1 MTNQTI
7 PLCEVCGNRTGTD
20 GHHLLR
26 RGSHPD
32 QVDDPKNIVRLC
44 RDCHLRTESD
54 PAFYED
60 LQQIF
65 YYWRQ
70 GNVDLFLRA
79 EATIEALANGQD
91 IEYLTPAMTD
101 NYLVMAGAKYGH
113 LSEQMANLEKL
124 WYQFFAKRTQELLEA
139 SEKPT
144 ATRLEAEWYI
154 TTNGRSMIDYK
165 YKLKALEKLQ
175 SNLRAR
181 LDRFRTERFTK
192 AP

>member
-1 MTNQTI
+1 MTNQTT
-7 PLCEVCGNRTGTD
+7 PLCPICGNQTATD

-32 QVDDPKNIVRLC
+32 QVDDPRNIVKIC
-44 RDCHLRTESD
+44 RTCHLRTEAE
-54 PAFYED
+54 PEFYEA

-65 YYWRQ
+65 YYWKG
-70 GNVDLFLRA
+70 GNVDIFLRA
-79 EATIEALANGQD
+79 QASIEALANGKE

-101 NYLVMAGAKYGH
+101 HYLTMAGAKYGH
-113 LSEQMANLEKL
+113 ISEQMAELEKN
-124 WYQFFAKRTQELLEA
+124 WYMFCSERQKELTELG
-139 SEKPT
+139 EKAPT
-144 ATRLEAEWYI
+144 TRLEAEWYI
-154 TTNGRSMIDYK
+154 TTNGRLMIDYK

-192 AP
+192 SP